1 MGGDAHA
8 DVAGERREHSTDDKR
23 DHDEPVGGFH
33 HGRHEAEK
41 GTRHHDEHREDAV
54 LCAQEGEGA
63 FVNVL
68 SDFAHTGF
76 AGALLAHPRGL
87 DGHDNEAENGQTW
100 NEVEQ

>member
-1 MGGDAHA
+1 MLPATLRTA
-8 DVAGERREHSTDDKR
+8 PTNATTMNRC
-23 DHDEPVGGFH
+23 GFH
-33 HGRHEAEK
+33 HRGRGLGRPATTTNTARMRYSALK
-41 GTRHHDEHREDAV
+41 
-54 LCAQEGEGA
+54 GEGA

-100 NEVEQ
+100 NE